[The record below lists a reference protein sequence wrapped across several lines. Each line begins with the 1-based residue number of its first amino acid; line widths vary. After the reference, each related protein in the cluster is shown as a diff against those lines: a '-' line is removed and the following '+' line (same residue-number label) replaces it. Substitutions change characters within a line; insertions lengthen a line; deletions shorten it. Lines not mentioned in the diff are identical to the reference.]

1 MRRNKDT
8 LFALSSMLCA
18 GLPTPHLADR
28 QVSRIRQIG
37 GRRFRQ
43 GRETCAERGAM
54 RHNNDTLFAFS
65 SCYPKNDRINSQTD
79 EPR

>member
-1 MRRNKDT
+1 
-8 LFALSSMLCA
+8 MLCA

-28 QVSRIRQIG
+28 QVSRIREIG

-43 GRETCAERGAM
+43 GRETGAERG
-54 RHNNDTLFAFS
+54 RSNDTLFAFS